1 MGTAAASPVHLP
13 AKKAALIC
21 AITNEVLRGS
31 AANVQNS
38 LEQLLAADLSLAV
51 DQVLLD
57 AVAAD
62 AIRPAAL

>member
-1 MGTAAASPVHLP
+1 
-13 AKKAALIC
+13 
-21 AITNEVLRGS
+21 VLRGS

>member
-1 MGTAAASPVHLP
+1 VGTAAASPVHLP

-51 DQVLLD
+51 DQV
-57 AVAAD
+57 
-62 AIRPAAL
+62 